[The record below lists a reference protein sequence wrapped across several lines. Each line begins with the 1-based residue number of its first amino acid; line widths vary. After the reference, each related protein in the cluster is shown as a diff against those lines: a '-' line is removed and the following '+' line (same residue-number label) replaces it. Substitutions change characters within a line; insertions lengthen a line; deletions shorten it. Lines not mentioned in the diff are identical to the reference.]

1 MGRTFPAAILFDLDG
16 TLVDSRED
24 LAAAVNAGRG
34 EYGLPSLSVE
44 TVTGYVGDG
53 MAKLVERSFAE
64 IVGEVAL
71 DALVAAVQSAYARCA
86 LERTVPY
93 PGIPE
98 VLTELRAGGVR
109 LAVVSNKPEAFCLQI
124 VNGLGLDKW
133 IEVVVG
139 GDTVRATKPDPAPV
153 LEALRRLNTGSRNA
167 WLVGDNWT
175 DLDAA
180 RAAGVRSCFCCWGF
194 GRRRGRT
201 ADAEAVCPADLLRL
215 GVPSPTG
222 SARSGSE

>member
-1 MGRTFPAAILFDLDG
+1 MARISPAAMLFDLDG
-16 TLVDSRED
+16 TLIDSRED

-34 EYGLPSLSVE
+34 KFGLPPLSVE

-53 MAKLVERSFAE
+53 MARLVERSFAE
-64 IVGEVAL
+64 IVDEVPL
-71 DALVAAVQSAYARCA
+71 HVLVAAVESAYVRCA

-93 PGIPE
+93 PGVPD

-109 LAVVSNKPEAFCLQI
+109 LAVVSNKPEVFCLQI

-133 IEVVVG
+133 IEVVIG
-139 GDTVRATKPDPAPV
+139 GDTVGATKPDPAPV
-153 LEALRRLNTGSRNA
+153 VEALRRLNAAARNA

-175 DLDAA
+175 DLEAA

-194 GRRRGRT
+194 GKRRGRT
-201 ADAEAVCPADLLRL
+201 ADAEAKRPSDLLRL
-215 GVPSPTG
+215 GGPSSTG
-222 SARSGSE
+222 